1 MRFLSTLWTWIRVLP
16 PTAKR
21 EPVAATSTLEQQLQ
35 RRVVIAVAEELKDA
49 GSFADSE
56 GEHCCAGEISTVAL
70 ASEGALRSSRST
82 RMERRRGRASDLSLA
97 AANVS

>member
-1 MRFLSTLWTWIRVLP
+1 MRFLSTLWTWRRVLP

-21 EPVAATSTLEQQLQ
+21 EPVAATTLEQQSQ

-56 GEHCCAGEISTVAL
+56 GERCCAGEISTVAL
-70 ASEGALRSSRST
+70 ASEGVLRSSRSS
-82 RMERRRGRASDLSLA
+82 RMERRRGRASDLSF
-97 AANVS
+97 

>member
-1 MRFLSTLWTWIRVLP
+1 VLP

-21 EPVAATSTLEQQLQ
+21 EPVAATTLEQQSQ

-70 ASEGALRSSRST
+70 ASEGILRSSRSS

-97 AANVS
+97 AAIVS

>member
-1 MRFLSTLWTWIRVLP
+1 VLP

-21 EPVAATSTLEQQLQ
+21 EPVAATTLEQQSQ

-70 ASEGALRSSRST
+70 ASEGVLRSSRSS

-97 AANVS
+97 AAIVS